1 MVPVSDVTTRRARP
15 LRDAAL
21 AVSLLTL
28 VPAGVRT
35 GRDERSS
42 ASGWF
47 PAVGLALG
55 GLVWALVAFV
65 APATAVET
73 HPHLV
78 AVLVVTAH
86 AVLTRLLHWDG
97 LADVADA
104 WWGGHTVERRLEIMK
119 DSATGAFGVSTLVIV
134 ALLQVTAIADL
145 IAAGGLLPLL
155 FAPLFGRTAATFA
168 AWFGQPARD
177 GGLGRSVIG
186 RPSVASLLP
195 AVVAIGC
202 VVLLLNAAMG
212 LPGAV
217 VSGVGLLLAL
227 VVPHLISLRMG
238 GVTGDVMGASVLIV
252 ETAVYVI
259 CAFGAEVLF
268 R

>member
-1 MVPVSDVTTRRARP
+1 MPVSDVTTDRVRP

-28 VPAGVRT
+28 VPAGVRS
-35 GRDERSS
+35 GPGERSS

-55 GLVWALVAFV
+55 GLVWALVALV
-65 APATAVET
+65 APAAAVES

-86 AVLTRLLHWDG
+86 AVMTRLLHWDG

-104 WWGGHTVERRLEIMK
+104 WWGGHTVERRLQIMR
-119 DSATGAFGVSTLVIV
+119 DSATGAFGVSAIVIL

-145 IAAGGLLPLL
+145 FAAGGLLPLL
-155 FAPLFGRTAATFA
+155 FAPFFGRIAATFA
-168 AWFGQPARD
+168 AWFGRPARD

-186 RPSVASLLP
+186 RPSVVALLP
-195 AVVAIGC
+195 ALVATGC
-202 VVLLLNAAMG
+202 TGLLMYAAMG
-212 LPGAV
+212 LPGVV
-217 VSGVGLLLAL
+217 VSGVGLALAL

-238 GVTGDVMGASVLIV
+238 GVTGDVMGASVMMV
-252 ETAVYVI
+252 ETSVYVI

>member
-1 MVPVSDVTTRRARP
+1 MAPVSDVTTHRARP

-28 VPAGVRT
+28 VPAGVRI
-35 GRDERSS
+35 GPDEQSS

-55 GLVWALVAFV
+55 GFVWAFV
-65 APATAVET
+65 ALVVPAAAVEA
-73 HPHLV
+73 HPLLV
-78 AVLVVTAH
+78 AVLVVTVH

-104 WWGGHTVERRLEIMK
+104 SWGGHTVERRLEIMK
-119 DSATGAFGVSTLVIV
+119 DSATGAFGASALVIV

-145 IAAGGLLPLL
+145 FTAGGALPLL
-155 FAPLFGRTAATFA
+155 FVPFFGRTAATFA
-168 AWFGQPARD
+168 AWFGRPARD

-186 RPSVASLLP
+186 KPSVAALLP

-202 VVLLLNAAMG
+202 VGLLMYAAMG
-212 LPGAV
+212 LPGV
-217 VSGVGLLLAL
+217 VVLGVGLALAL

-238 GVTGDVMGASVLIV
+238 GVTGDVMGASVLAV
-252 ETAVYVI
+252 ETAMYFI